1 MTRQFW
7 VLIHRYAGL
16 YMAFFLIVAGLT
28 GSILAFRSELDQWLN
43 PETYALDIPG
53 QDRPLLDPFA
63 LRERALALELGA
75 RCNAIPVQTEPGKIF
90 TLDCE
95 VPDHSSKGL
104 SLNLI
109 SFKFNPYTGER
120 LSGSQSPNLNTA
132 PNWPLT
138 RKNILFVIYELHFT
152 LLLGDVGKYIFGI
165 AALVWTLD
173 CFVGFYLTLPKRRPK
188 PYSSNANSSA
198 RHSGRE
204 CRNPEAKEGNST
216 TRFSFLS
223 PYKILLGLFSLPC
236 VLDSV
241 IPCRNDDFF
250 RKGAFKQKTFCQRW
264 QVSWKIKWPSS
275 TQRLNFDLHRAGGLW
290 FWPFLLIFAW
300 SSVMFNLP
308 EFYESVMIRLGGVP
322 LPTLNSNP
330 TLPLPLLDPNID
342 FKSGYQIAKRLMA
355 GQAQTKNFKVLNEES
370 FSYDPARGLYSYWVH
385 SDRDPTDNYAE
396 TILEFDATSG
406 AFKNLILYTG
416 ENLSTTIT
424 AWLFSLHQALIW
436 GLPYRIFVCVLG
448 LVITML
454 SVTGV
459 YIWLKK
465 RKIANRKQHGKA
477 QSRCNRR

>member
-1 MTRQFW
+1 MTRHFW
-7 VLIHRYAGL
+7 VLLHRYAGL

-28 GSILAFRSELDQWLN
+28 GSILAFHSEIDQWLN
-43 PETYALDIPG
+43 PEIYDLEIPI

-63 LRERALALELGA
+63 LRERALALEPGA

-90 TLDCE
+90 TLACE
-95 VPDHSSKGL
+95 APDHSSKGL
-104 SLNLI
+104 SVNLI

-120 LSGSQSPNLNTA
+120 LPGSHSPNLNTV

-152 LLLGDVGKYIFGI
+152 LLVGDVGKYIFGI

-198 RHSGRE
+198 RHSG
-204 CRNPEAKEGNST
+204 N
-216 TRFSFLS
+216 
-223 PYKILLGLFSLPC
+223 
-236 VLDSV
+236 
-241 IPCRNDDFF
+241 PCRNDDFF

-264 QVSWKIKWPSS
+264 QVAWKIKCPSS

-290 FWPFLLIFAW
+290 FWPFLFIFAW

-308 EFYESVMIRLGGVP
+308 EFYESIMIQLFDGDPV
-322 LPTLNSNP
+322 LPTQSLSQ
-330 TLPLPLLDPNID
+330 PLIDPNID
-342 FKSGYQIAKRLMA
+342 FKGGYQIAKRLMA
-355 GQAQTKNFKVLNEES
+355 EQAQTKNFKVLNEES
-370 FSYDPARGLYSYWVH
+370 FSYDPATGLYSYWAH
-385 SDRDPTDNYAE
+385 SDRDPTDNYPE

-406 AFKNLILYTG
+406 AFKSLTLMSG
-416 ENLSTTIT
+416 EKPYMTIS
-424 AWLFSLHQALIW
+424 AWLFSLHQAKIW
-436 GLPYRIFVCVLG
+436 GLPYKILVCALG

-459 YIWLKK
+459 VIWWKK
-465 RKIANRKQHGKA
+465 RQASKSKPRKVLTEARINIQP
-477 QSRCNRR
+477 